1 MRLPAGAT
9 TNQARPVMHGVRAA
23 MNGCVLVLNGL
34 TGKLLSAK
42 DYNYLNWGPHIDL
55 ERPGGRC

>member
-1 MRLPAGAT
+1 M
-9 TNQARPVMHGVRAA
+9 QAN
-23 MNGCVLVLNGL
+23 MNGFVLVLNGL

-42 DYNYLNWGPHIDL
+42 DYTYLNCGPHIDL